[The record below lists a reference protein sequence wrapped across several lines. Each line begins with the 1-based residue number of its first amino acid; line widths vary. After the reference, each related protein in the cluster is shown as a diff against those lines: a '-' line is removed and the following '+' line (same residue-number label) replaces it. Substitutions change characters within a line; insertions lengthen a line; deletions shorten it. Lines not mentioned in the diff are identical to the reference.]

1 MRQRDWPGFLTMGL
15 CMGLTLCAATARA
28 HHSFAAQYDADK
40 PVTLEGM
47 VTKVEWFNPHVY
59 FYLDIADDDG
69 NVTQWAFEMSAPLA
83 LRNRGWN
90 RDSLSIGDI
99 VEVDGVLAR
108 DGSRLV
114 NAFAVLFTSTG
125 ARLAASTTQTAGAR
139 RE

>member
-1 MRQRDWPGFLTMGL
+1 MRQRDWLRFLTMGL
-15 CMGLTLCAATARA
+15 CVGVTLSAATVRA

-40 PVTLEGM
+40 PVTLAGM
-47 VTKVEWFNPHVY
+47 VTKVEWLNPHVY

-69 NVTQWAFEMSAPLA
+69 NVAQWAFEMAAPLA

-90 RDSLSIGDI
+90 RNSLNIGDL

-108 DGSRLV
+108 DGSLLV
-114 NAFAVLFTSTG
+114 NAFAVLFTATG
-125 ARLAASTTQTAGAR
+125 ARLAASTTQTAGAQ